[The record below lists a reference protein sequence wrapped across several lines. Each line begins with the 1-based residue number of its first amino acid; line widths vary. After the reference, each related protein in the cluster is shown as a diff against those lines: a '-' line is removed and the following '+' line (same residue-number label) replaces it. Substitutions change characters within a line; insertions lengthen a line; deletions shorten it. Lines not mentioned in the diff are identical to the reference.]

1 MITSSNIIWRGMTDR
16 TYTFF
21 GGKVEG

>member
-1 MITSSNIIWRGMTDR
+1 MTDR